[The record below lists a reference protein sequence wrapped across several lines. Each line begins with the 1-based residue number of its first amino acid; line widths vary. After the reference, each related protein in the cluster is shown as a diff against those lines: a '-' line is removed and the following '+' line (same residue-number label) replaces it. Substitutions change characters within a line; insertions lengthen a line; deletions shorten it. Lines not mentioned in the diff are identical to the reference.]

1 MGTSGK
7 DKIYLAL
14 YLEAKRNGFQIL
26 HKFVEN
32 GIVRIIYKIQSA

>member
-7 DKIYLAL
+7 EKIYLAL
-14 YLEAKRNGFQIL
+14 YFEAKRNGFQIL

-32 GIVRIIYKIQSA
+32 GMIRIIYKIH